1 MEGQQKAAR
10 VNSDTMDQLVSWT
23 SQIMTCLILMCFQIL
38 YTKPFFVLGLLWIF
52 DAVHAVINH
61 GADFEDT
68 SFLYYFFKGME
79 VLNLLRGFFMFVIFV
94 CKRSVWV
101 KVKTWWVTRVAVE
114 RDEEGHTTLRLL
126 SRDSNNSRNT
136 KLSVSKSSNTS
147 AKGGR

>member
-1 MEGQQKAAR
+1 M
-10 VNSDTMDQLVSWT
+10 
-23 SQIMTCLILMCFQIL
+23 
-38 YTKPFFVLGLLWIF
+38 FFVLGLLWIF

-101 KVKTWWVTRVAVE
+101 KVKTWWMTRVAVE

-126 SRDSNNSRNT
+126 SRDSNNSRIT
-136 KLSVSKSSNTS
+136 KLSASKSSNSATS
-147 AKGGR
+147 VKGGR